1 MSSLF
6 SELALPGQL
15 SICCRP
21 HFHQTPTDT
30 FLGILGY
37 CRKEQNLPIYSSFNK
52 AITPEMERQA
62 DDIFAKY
69 GAGGIPLPDQVLL
82 SM

>member
-1 MSSLF
+1 MF

-21 HFHQTPTDT
+21 LFHQTPTDT

-62 DDIFAKY
+62 DDIYAKY
-69 GAGGIPLPDQVLL
+69 GAGAIPLPDQVLL